1 MTKILCA
8 IDGTDHS
15 KPAIDLAARMA
26 KAFDAELTIMVVN
39 QLLGGYSRG
48 GPPTPAWTEPEVKG
62 TLDGA
67 AAEAQKGPYA
77 AVGGQP
83 GHAEAWEDD
92 DVNRAA
98 NDFYRKTRATLE
110 GSYLRPRHDGY
121 MAFQAKASE
130 RISDGLMAAENAQT
144 VIADVNRLFRE
155 SFL

>member
-67 AAEAQKGPYA
+67 AAEAQKAGASKIRTLGADSRDVARAITVYA
-77 AVGGQP
+77 EDNGFDQIVVGTG
-83 GHAEAWEDD
+83 GKGSVSRMMIGSVSS
-92 DVNRAA
+92 DVVHRAHC
-98 NDFYRKTRATLE
+98 
-110 GSYLRPRHDGY
+110 PV
-121 MAFQAKASE
+121 
-130 RISDGLMAAENAQT
+130 T
-144 VIADVNRLFRE
+144 VAR
-155 SFL
+155 